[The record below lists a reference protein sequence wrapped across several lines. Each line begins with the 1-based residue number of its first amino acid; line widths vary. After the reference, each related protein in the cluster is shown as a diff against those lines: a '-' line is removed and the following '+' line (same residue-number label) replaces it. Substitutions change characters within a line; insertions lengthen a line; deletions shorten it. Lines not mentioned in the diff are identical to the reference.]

1 MRSLFGNEAFDMK
14 YIQTQIH
21 KTLHSPLQ
29 IGQNKEICPKNNFGL
44 QPLLQRFFCGFLFE
58 KFRQKSKVLELG
70 SSPDLECLLL

>member
-1 MRSLFGNEAFDMK
+1 MRSLFGDEVFGMK

-44 QPLLQRFFCGFLFE
+44 QPLLERFLCGFLKKSFAKKE
-58 KFRQKSKVLELG
+58 RFVKWVLRQI
-70 SSPDLECLLL
+70 